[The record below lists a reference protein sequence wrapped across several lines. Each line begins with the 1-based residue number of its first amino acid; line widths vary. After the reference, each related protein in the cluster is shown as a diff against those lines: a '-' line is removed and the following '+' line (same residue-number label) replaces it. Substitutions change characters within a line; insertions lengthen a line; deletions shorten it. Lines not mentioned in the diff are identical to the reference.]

1 MELYQKLER
10 KREEVIRLQQRVAQ
24 LQEQLARAQE
34 HVAAASSAGSALSVE
49 GAAPQNAIEAKVSE
63 CGVTQLVDKVML
75 TLF

>member
-34 HVAAASSAGSALSVE
+34 HVAAASSAGPALSVE
-49 GAAPQNAIEAKVSE
+49 GAAPQNAIEAKVSV
-63 CGVTQLVDKVML
+63 CVVTQLVDKVML